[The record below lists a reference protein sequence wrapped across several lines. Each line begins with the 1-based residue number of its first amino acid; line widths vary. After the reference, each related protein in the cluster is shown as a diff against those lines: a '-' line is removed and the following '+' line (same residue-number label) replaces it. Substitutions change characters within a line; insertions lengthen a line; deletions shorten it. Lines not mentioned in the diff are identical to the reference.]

1 MVGHQGDRMN
11 SDIQKRLT
19 IIIPAFNE
27 ESAIGEVIK
36 EVQKL
41 CSEITREIIVVDDGS
56 DDRTAA
62 VAEALGARI
71 MRRSQNMGYGAA
83 VKMGIRCAQTEWV
96 LIMDADG
103 QHRAEDAFRIAQLI
117 DRCDMAVGSRTG
129 LVHSTLWRM
138 PGKWLL
144 GLVANYLT
152 RQTIPDLNS
161 GLRLIRRDLALKY
174 LHICPS
180 GFSFST
186 TITLAFHN
194 RKYDVIYAPIQAGK
208 RDSGKSAVSV
218 GTGLETFILILRI
231 ASLFDPLRL
240 FVPLSASIG
249 LFGLCLSAYY
259 IVTAFTISGAPI
271 LLIISSLIVFTLGLL
286 CDQISQLRLERF
298 E

>member
-1 MVGHQGDRMN
+1 MN
-11 SDIQKRLT
+11 SEIQKRLT

-27 ESAIGEVIK
+27 ELAVGEVIK
-36 EVQKL
+36 EVQNL
-41 CSEITREIIVVDDGS
+41 CSEITQEIIVVDDGS
-56 DDRTAA
+56 DDQTAM
-62 VAEALGARI
+62 VAEGFGARVI
-71 MRRSQNMGYGAA
+71 RHNQNMGYGAA
-83 VKMGIRCAQTEWV
+83 IKTGIRCAQTEWV
-96 LIMDADG
+96 LTMDADG
-103 QHRAEDAFRIAQLI
+103 QHRAEDAFRIAQLM
-117 DRCDMAVGSRTG
+117 DTCDMAVGNRTG

-194 RKYDVIYAPIQAGK
+194 RKYDVIYAPIQVGK
-208 RDSGKSAVSV
+208 RYCGQSTVSI
-218 GTGLETFILILRI
+218 GTGLDTFILILRI
-231 ASLFDPLRL
+231 ASLFDPLRI
-240 FVPLSASIG
+240 FVPLSVLIG
-249 LFGLCLSAYY
+249 ILGLCFSIYY
-259 IVTAFTISGAPI
+259 IITALTISGAPI
-271 LLIISSLIVFTLGLL
+271 LLIVSSLILFTLGLL